1 MIALLLVPH
10 IIVNG
15 LCIDMLALVSMSNS
29 HRRSIRGFALL
40 VGLLLGVFLLVAR
53 YPGLI
58 GVRTTSSSPSLIP
71 VGEDKKVAKVAMV
84 VASQKGEDTTWL
96 QTAFLEWEKNVYIT
110 NDPTAELTVPA
121 NKGRESMVY
130 LT

>member
-1 MIALLLVPH
+1 
-10 IIVNG
+10 
-15 LCIDMLALVSMSNS
+15 
-29 HRRSIRGFALL
+29 
-40 VGLLLGVFLLVAR
+40 
-53 YPGLI
+53 
-58 GVRTTSSSPSLIP
+58 
-71 VGEDKKVAKVAMV
+71 MV

-96 QTAFLEWEKNVYIT
+96 QTALLEWEKNVYIT